1 MRYRIQILLLFLFA
15 STWMACEKEKDNSID
30 ITQDVA
36 TLNKSF
42 ESLQSKYEGLAD
54 SIKKALDNKEVYTR
68 TASFKEQLDTLEE
81 ALYEVKNN
89 VQKIDQK
96 AGNNYTAS
104 NLDLYERL
112 KEDMTTMEVNLDQL
126 RDEIKTIDENNRL
139 INGNQHEA
147 DEYLEYAT
155 KEYIKVQEL
164 LATYSH
170 YKSDIEAGQMKDVA
184 DFVAFGK
191 LFPRQFENILY
202 YKEKA
207 DSIASLFGVSAETS
221 EEISQLANSINELN
235 IPSKNDI
242 LELEVK
248 LMQHATA
255 EITLFNDSADVA
267 LTAYTQFD
275 SLVNEG
281 MHADDTEL
289 NKAYDFLCA
298 AKNRQD
304 YWVQLYK
311 ELSNIDALIDF
322 LFEYNRLSA
331 CQFPSAEEIDAL
343 IAKNPQAISLSELI
357 SKDIAE
363 VENKILQITQHEQL
377 VLNANELAPMATKLN
392 ALKDIQLEG
401 GLSFTLSA
409 KINNGTIQLSTLNQ
423 LVDTFAANQLVFIND
438 PNNRTSNVEIDTKGK
453 TDLSLQDLRFW
464 GLNDEERLLI
474 YASTFIFKDPNVRFK
489 DEVVVDLEGK
499 DRKSFPLK
507 NIYVNFGY
515 ELKSKNYK
523 INRIYS
529 LPKGETLQ
537 SLQGEKILFPPTYF
551 KFDKNTVI
559 FKDIQENNNS
569 VNFVQVAS
577 DARWGNDEF
586 TLENIVELMQNS
598 SIGEILMEKSDVA
611 IVLGT
616 VNADCA
622 GDFFIKYAG
631 EEKNYEFDA
640 DVLDVVRRVSAGNNM
655 ENIVGAFSTKNS
667 DPKKLTTVK
676 TSSYMKLRDAFGDEN
691 VYTSFA
697 NTIVKEES
705 ESEMSG
711 LRNRDAGLGGVV
723 IYEGDMPAGSR
734 ILPETMRIKTP
745 SGDDVFFQRDPSIVN
760 LGWAGEV
767 SHNSSSEE
775 TVYYLDNNPNSNPN
789 YGSTVN
795 LNDNMNSAGNE
806 TYADIKIGGETKR
819 IFFKKENGAWVV
831 DKSKTDSN
839 VFAMN
844 EVEQNSDKEIY
855 KKSFYDQQ
863 IAMNI
868 SEEKESDVSVT
879 KKSFVSA
886 NKEIGRKVKD
896 ENNNRNREI
905 LNSFNQKTK
914 V

>member
-112 KEDMTTMEVNLDQL
+112 KEDMTTMAVNLDQL

-207 DSIASLFGVSAETS
+207 DFIASLFGVSAETS
-221 EEISQLANSINELN
+221 EEISQLANSINELS

-255 EITLFNDSADVA
+255 EITPFNDSADVA

-298 AKNRQD
+298 AKKRQD

-322 LFEYNRLSA
+322 LFEYNRLSTY
-331 CQFPSAEEIDAL
+331 QFPTAEEIDAL

-363 VENKILQITQHEQL
+363 VENKILRITQHEQL
-377 VLNANELAPMATKLN
+377 VLNA
-392 ALKDIQLEG
+392 LKD
-401 GLSFTLSA
+401 
-409 KINNGTIQLSTLNQ
+409 
-423 LVDTFAANQLVFIND
+423 
-438 PNNRTSNVEIDTKGK
+438 
-453 TDLSLQDLRFW
+453 
-464 GLNDEERLLI
+464 
-474 YASTFIFKDPNVRFK
+474 
-489 DEVVVDLEGK
+489 
-499 DRKSFPLK
+499 
-507 NIYVNFGY
+507 
-515 ELKSKNYK
+515 
-523 INRIYS
+523 
-529 LPKGETLQ
+529 
-537 SLQGEKILFPPTYF
+537 
-551 KFDKNTVI
+551 
-559 FKDIQENNNS
+559 
-569 VNFVQVAS
+569 
-577 DARWGNDEF
+577 
-586 TLENIVELMQNS
+586 MQ
-598 SIGEILMEKSDVA
+598 
-611 IVLGT
+611 
-616 VNADCA
+616 
-622 GDFFIKYAG
+622 
-631 EEKNYEFDA
+631 
-640 DVLDVVRRVSAGNNM
+640 
-655 ENIVGAFSTKNS
+655 
-667 DPKKLTTVK
+667 
-676 TSSYMKLRDAFGDEN
+676 
-691 VYTSFA
+691 
-697 NTIVKEES
+697 
-705 ESEMSG
+705 
-711 LRNRDAGLGGVV
+711 
-723 IYEGDMPAGSR
+723 
-734 ILPETMRIKTP
+734 
-745 SGDDVFFQRDPSIVN
+745 
-760 LGWAGEV
+760 
-767 SHNSSSEE
+767 
-775 TVYYLDNNPNSNPN
+775 
-789 YGSTVN
+789 
-795 LNDNMNSAGNE
+795 
-806 TYADIKIGGETKR
+806 
-819 IFFKKENGAWVV
+819 
-831 DKSKTDSN
+831 
-839 VFAMN
+839 
-844 EVEQNSDKEIY
+844 
-855 KKSFYDQQ
+855 
-863 IAMNI
+863 
-868 SEEKESDVSVT
+868 
-879 KKSFVSA
+879 
-886 NKEIGRKVKD
+886 
-896 ENNNRNREI
+896 
-905 LNSFNQKTK
+905 
-914 V
+914 